1 MNNFHGEYVSEVNH
15 ELLLFSAR
23 GPWND
28 ETMRKGVQTM
38 SSQIGSF
45 DKDSRWGQLSCL
57 YGESLMPPSTFDIFV
72 KQTTIRRQRGL
83 AYLAVVILDSDI
95 SMTIRQQVTMCYEI
109 AGVPFGFYDSID
121 SAMKGLADQQFQFD
135 ASEVM
140 LFFKQNDFSL

>member
-1 MNNFHGEYVSEVNH
+1 MNNPHGEYVSEVNH

-38 SSQIGSF
+38 SSHIASF
-45 DKDSRWGQLSCL
+45 DRIRRWGQLSCL
-57 YGESLMPPSTFDIFV
+57 YGESLMPPSTFEIFV

-95 SMTIRQQVTMCYEI
+95 SLTIRQQVTMCYEM

-121 SAMKGLADQQFQFD
+121 SAMKVLANEQFQFD
-135 ASEVM
+135 PSEVA